1 MPYEILSHTADLRIK
16 LTADSL
22 ENLFKEAVRALAEIL
37 GKKAKNK
44 TPVIRKISVA
54 SSDRTALLI
63 DFLNEILALSQI
75 NKEVYLKINFSEFSE
90 NNLEAV
96 LEGQKVE
103 KFDEDIKAATHHEAD
118 IRQNK
123 DGRWETILIFD
134 I

>member
-22 ENLFKEAVRALAEIL
+22 ENLFKEALRAMAEIL
-37 GKKAKNK
+37 GKNPKSK
-44 TPVIRKISVA
+44 TPVARKISVI
-54 SSDRTALLI
+54 SQDKTALLV

-75 NKEVYLKINFSEFSE
+75 NKEVYTKIDFPKFSET
-90 NNLEAV
+90 NLEAV
-96 LEGQKVE
+96 LEGQKIK

-123 DGRWETILIFD
+123 DGRWETILVFD